1 MFRLIYSTPKSSSTN
16 VKPGDLDT
24 SMDFKLINS
33 EKLETNDKT
42 SIISLVRIS
51 LLYVK
56 YVIL

>member
-1 MFRLIYSTPKSSSTN
+1 MFCSIYSTPKSSNTN
-16 VKPGDLDT
+16 VKPDGLNT
-24 SMDFKLINS
+24 SMDFKLINT
-33 EKLETNDKT
+33 EKLETNDKV

>member
-1 MFRLIYSTPKSSSTN
+1 MFCSIYSTPKSSNTN

-24 SMDFKLINS
+24 SMDFKLINT
-33 EKLETNDKT
+33 EKLETNDKM

>member
-1 MFRLIYSTPKSSSTN
+1 MFCSIYSTPKSSNTN
-16 VKPGDLDT
+16 VKPDDLDT
-24 SMDFKLINS
+24 SMDFKLINT
-33 EKLETNDKT
+33 EKLETNDKM